1 MSLIK
6 DINKIYNDINCLRDS
21 NKYEKSSTRLIIK
34 NLPGYLTERRL
45 REHFSSINCTITDV
59 RIARKYSKDLKKI
72 NLSRR
77 FGFVGFL
84 NTEDAKKALEY
95 FNGTFIDT
103 SRITVEFALPPGSS
117 DIPIPK
123 SRYSQKNLLDMEDN
137 KTNTKEIGNKNES
150 MNFIINKNSNDKE
163 FTELIRLK
171 DNNRSWL
178 DSVDILNND
187 MQNKKGT
194 ENCITEIIDVKPT
207 KCGVNTVRKHTIF
220 FDESTDDDSTGIEE
234 LDRSERNNID
244 DKEWIKLHTIDNNN
258 NEDEDKK
265 INNEL
270 NLDNIDSI
278 DEQNKINIGDKID
291 NGDSL
296 SSGRLM
302 VLNFPYSTSEE
313 DLIEYFS
320 TWGEVKNTHIVKS
333 ERTGVSKGCGFV
345 QFAFPEHAVRALS
358 ESHMSLFQG
367 RIIRVSPA
375 LEYQPKYLNQ
385 DKINHKNIGAL
396 SSYKRKAILKKKEQ
410 AEDEHTW
417 NLLYVSANSAI
428 DAITDNMNIE
438 KHDLVNVES
447 SDLAVRVALAETS
460 VISATKEW
468 LRKEGI
474 AVKTFEA
481 KGTDLYNSKLVFDN
495 KDRNIIRSSDT
506 IILKHLPSEYTTIDD
521 LQKICSPY
529 GSINRLCLSPSRTIA
544 IVQYLEDSSAA
555 IAFKKLAFRRFKS
568 APLYLEWAPINIFL
582 TNNDAEDFNKP
593 EVSTIEQLED
603 TTCIF
608 IKGLNFKTTEDCL
621 SKIFGNISGF
631 RKSTI
636 IKKTI
641 NKDENQIKLS
651 MGYGFL
657 EFDTIE
663 NARECIKKM
672 QGTVIDDHIVQLSMS
687 KRDSKPRLNGIIN
700 LDSNI
705 DKKISKISNK
715 LLIKNLPFQAS
726 KDDVKNLFGAIGSV
740 VSVRI
745 PKKHDGTNRGY
756 CFVEFLGKLE
766 ALAALE
772 QLQHSHLYGRHLIIE
787 LAKDSDEQIDSIDE
801 NKKRILNYAEDKENF
816 KKRYFD

>member
-1 MSLIK
+1 MSLNR
-6 DINKIYNDINCLRDS
+6 DINKISNDINCLKDL

-34 NLPGYLTERRL
+34 NLPGYLTEKRL

-59 RIARKYSKDLKKI
+59 RIAKKYSKDPKKI

-95 FNGTFIDT
+95 FNGTFINT

-123 SRYSQKNLLDMEDN
+123 SRYSQRKLLNMEDN
-137 KTNTKEIGNKNES
+137 KNNTKEIGNKNES
-150 MNFIINKNSNDKE
+150 MNFIINKSLDDRE
-163 FTELIRLK
+163 FTQLLRVK
-171 DNNRSWL
+171 NNNRSWL
-178 DSVDILNND
+178 DSVDIPNNNI
-187 MQNKKGT
+187 QNKKGT
-194 ENCITEIIDVKPT
+194 DNYITEIIDVKPT

-234 LDRSERNNID
+234 LDRSEGNNID
-244 DKEWIKLHTIDNNN
+244 DKEWIKLHTIDDNNN
-258 NEDEDKK
+258 KDEDKK
-265 INNEL
+265 LNDEL
-270 NLDNIDSI
+270 DLDNI
-278 DEQNKINIGDKID
+278 DEQNKMNIENKID

-320 TWGEVKNTHIVKS
+320 TWGEVKSTHIVKS
-333 ERTGVSKGCGFV
+333 ERTGISKGCGFV

-385 DKINHKNIGAL
+385 DKINHKNIGVL

-544 IVQYLEDSSAA
+544 IVQYLEDSSAT
-555 IAFKKLAFRRFKS
+555 IAFKKLAFRRFKN

-582 TNNDAEDFNKP
+582 TNHDTEDFNKP
-593 EVSTIEQLED
+593 EVPTTELED

-608 IKGLNFKTTEDCL
+608 IKGLNFKTSEDCL
-621 SKIFGNISGF
+621 LKIFGNINGF

-636 IKKTI
+636 IKKTV
-641 NKDENQIKLS
+641 NKDDNQIKLS

-672 QGTVIDDHIVQLSMS
+672 QGTVIDDHIIQLSMS
-687 KRDSKPRLNGIIN
+687 KRDSKPKLNGIVN
-700 LDSNI
+700 LDPNI
-705 DKKISKISNK
+705 IKKTSKISNK

-726 KDDVKNLFGAIGSV
+726 KNDVKNLFGAIGSV

-745 PKKHDGTNRGY
+745 PKKYDGTNRGY

-801 NKKRILNYAEDKENF
+801 NKVGSFNF
-816 KKRYFD
+816 FLLLI